1 MGMKVWQL
9 EKLHRVLDYLLN
21 DRPSGQ
27 GVQSR
32 TTRRT
37 VGQTGVAGHAGEAD
51 LSRLLRKEQ
60 LHGPL
65 DRDGNTVS
73 KEQITFKGPYVYVRC
88 VDERTKP
95 ILLKEYP
102 KVTNKEEGEWPQFR
116 ACRSGRCP
124 FVDDPDFQAGML
136 QRSSEGRRPRRS
148 KRKQAEATIR
158 VKKESAQPSKQHPL
172 GGLKNTTNRQPI
184 QPEKLPQMDFCVPA
198 LPNQKDEVHGSRKPM
213 MHFQGNNRLV
223 NGEPAASGLQP
234 SNITS
239 AIRSQMISSTAAA
252 PGVKA
257 PTSKEVYG
265 LKRRVLEKNYT
276 GQIPP
281 NSVQIAQ
288 RQPPHT
294 DHPARAEAAIPTKEA
309 RTRAQQ
315 KRLGH
320 IEEEDTEGPSEECI
334 QACKEV
340 SDAFGQA
347 TKPSRKLKAEDKEP
361 GKQLKQ
367 GYCENCRE
375 KYGDFDSVSHAC
387 IEEFRSLWTD
397 MNLAHCRAKASRLC
411 SQSNQLGRLGSPSRQ
426 TRSAAESQQ
435 LRS

>member
-1 MGMKVWQL
+1 MSIKVWQL
-9 EKLHRVLDYLLN
+9 EKLQRVLDYLLN

-27 GVQSR
+27 GVQAR
-32 TTRRT
+32 NIRRT
-37 VGQTGVAGHAGEAD
+37 EGHTGTAGQRAGEAD

-65 DRDGNTVS
+65 DRDSNTVS
-73 KEQITFKGPYVYVRC
+73 QEQVNFKGPYIYVRC

-102 KVTNKEEGEWPQFR
+102 KVAKKEEGEWPQFR

-136 QRSSEGRRPRRS
+136 RRSSEGKRPRRS
-148 KRKQAEATIR
+148 KRKQAEAMVQ
-158 VKKESAQPSKQHPL
+158 VKKESAQASKQHPL
-172 GGLKNTTNRQPI
+172 VESKNAANRQPT
-184 QPEKLPQMDFCVPA
+184 QPEKLPLMDFCVPA
-198 LPNQKDEVHGSRKPM
+198 FPNRKDEVHGSRKPM

-252 PGVKA
+252 PGAKA

-281 NSVQIAQ
+281 NSIQIAQ
-288 RQPPHT
+288 RHPPHIN
-294 DHPARAEAAIPTKEA
+294 DPARAEAAIPTKEA

-315 KRLGH
+315 RRLGH
-320 IEEEDTEGPSEECI
+320 IEEEDTGGPSEDCVR
-334 QACKEV
+334 AYREV
-340 SDAFGQA
+340 TDFAEKA
-347 TKPSRKLKAEDKEP
+347 TKPSRKLKTEGKEP
-361 GKQLKQ
+361 EKQLKP

-375 KYGDFDSVSHAC
+375 KYEDFDSVSG
-387 IEEFRSLWTD
+387 IVMGDSENFGLIS
-397 MNLAHCRAKASRLC
+397 S
-411 SQSNQLGRLGSPSRQ
+411 
-426 TRSAAESQQ
+426 
-435 LRS
+435 